1 MARSHRAFS
10 PATSDGVI
18 TAYHHP
24 GFAAPLGNHKMPMQ
38 KFQLVA
44 DGLAGRDDVR
54 IEAPAPV
61 TVEQLARVHTAA
73 YIEAVRTGEPRA
85 LAESQKFPWSPALWP
100 SVLLTNGGA
109 LAAAERAL
117 EEGVAAALASGFHHS
132 HADHGEGF
140 CTFNGLVVAAEALRA
155 AGRLQ
160 TVAVLDLDLHYG
172 NGTASLCASRPW
184 LFNCSIYG
192 NDYAQNTA
200 YRDVEKPRHHDG
212 ANHVSVA
219 LPNGSGREALLVALE
234 RGMAAILANG
244 RPDLVLYQ
252 AGADPYK
259 EDPYSPLDLDHDDLR
274 ARDLAVFGWAR
285 REGLPL
291 AWVLAGGYTPDV
303 SKVVAVHLGT
313 FDAAKAAY
321 C

>member
-1 MARSHRAFS
+1 
-10 PATSDGVI
+10 VI

-24 GFAAPLGNHKMPMQ
+24 DFAAPIGDHVMPMR

-44 DGLAGRDDVR
+44 DGLAARSGVR
-54 IEAPAPV
+54 VEAPAPIAA
-61 TVEQLARVHTAA
+61 EDLLRVHTAP
-73 YIEAVRTGEPRA
+73 YLDAVRTGEPRA

-100 SVLLTNGGA
+100 SVRLTCGGA
-109 LAAAERAL
+109 LAAASRAL
-117 EEGVAAALASGFHHS
+117 DEGVAAALASGFHHA

-155 AGRLQ
+155 AGRLR
-160 TVAVLDLDLHYG
+160 TLAVLDLDLHYG
-172 NGTASLCASRPW
+172 NGTASLCNPRPW

-192 NDYAQNTA
+192 NEYWQNKA
-200 YRDVEKPRHHDG
+200 YRDVDSVLHADG
-212 ANHVSVA
+212 PNHVSFA
-219 LPNGSGREALLVALE
+219 LPNGSGRATLLAALE
-234 RGMAAILANG
+234 KGMAAILAAG

-252 AGADPYK
+252 AGADPYR

-274 ARDLAVFGWAR
+274 ERDRRVFEWAR
-285 REGLPL
+285 REELPL

-313 FDAAKAAY
+313 FDAAAAAY
-321 C
+321 G